1 MDRGRTTYHRILT
14 AVGAVGVALAI
25 LAAPADARAQVTTPR
40 SHVTM
45 LVGGGSWLPERHHP
59 YGWNDAG
66 GRAVLAL
73 QLERPF
79 RSSAWNWAVGVAG
92 AIVPGGCADRCAEP
106 GVMLDAAMLRQMV
119 LPGKLT
125 FVYGGGGAGVARFRE
140 TRVGPGVRAGIGLGL
155 RHGLRI
161 EGRYQYL
168 IGADDPVAKM
178 LAVGLHAGW

>member
-1 MDRGRTTYHRILT
+1 MTPHRILL

-25 LAAPADARAQVTTPR
+25 LAAPTDAQAPVTPPR
-40 SHVTM
+40 SHVAV
-45 LVGGGSWLPERHHP
+45 LVGGGSWLPQRHHP
-59 YGWNDAG
+59 LGWNDDG

-92 AIVPGGCADRCAEP
+92 AIVPGACADRCAEG

-119 LPGKLT
+119 LPGKLA
-125 FVYGGGGAGVARFRE
+125 FVYGGGGAGVAHFRE
-140 TRVGPGVRAGIGLGL
+140 TRVGPGVRAGIGFGL
-155 RHGLRI
+155 RHGIRI

-168 IGADDPVAKM
+168 IGADEPVAKM
-178 LAVGLHAGW
+178 LAAGLHLGR